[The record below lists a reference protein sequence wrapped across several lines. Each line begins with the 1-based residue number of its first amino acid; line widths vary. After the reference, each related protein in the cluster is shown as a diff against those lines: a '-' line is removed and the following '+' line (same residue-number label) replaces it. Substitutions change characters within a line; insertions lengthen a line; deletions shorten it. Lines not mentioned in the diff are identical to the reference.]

1 MIFHFIWRIINAILN
16 FFLFQTL
23 LQRYDRDCDMWY
35 LIVDLIVDLNK
46 NFWTQIFFS
55 FRQKKLYNGPKMC
68 KNVRFGY
75 CIMNVFILYCLIK
88 TEYEIIGE
96 KKTVNFFFISVHVT
110 TAYVSVLLKHMNIR
124 QLQPLFL

>member
-1 MIFHFIWRIINAILN
+1 
-16 FFLFQTL
+16 
-23 LQRYDRDCDMWY
+23 
-35 LIVDLIVDLNK
+35 
-46 NFWTQIFFS
+46 
-55 FRQKKLYNGPKMC
+55 MC

-75 CIMNVFILYCLIK
+75 CIINVFILYCLIK